1 MVKDIFARLLALLF
15 HIRSFH
21 DTLCMVIRAFASHT
35 NFDTN
40 GISCYVLFCYAL
52 IYVFV
57 VGFFIDRLIFISI
70 AERQRPSHLPKSP
83 TRNNYNGS
91 ASKYCTQ

>member
-1 MVKDIFARLLALLF
+1 VVKDIFARLLLALLF

-21 DTLCMVIRAFASHT
+21 DTLSMVIRAFASHT

-40 GISCYVLFCYAL
+40 CYVLFCYAL

-57 VGFFIDRLIFISI
+57 VGFCIDRLIFISI
-70 AERQRPSHLPKSP
+70 AEKQRPSHSPKSP